1 MAHGCMRRAHECIT
15 HGCVAQG
22 APEGWAV
29 RSWRVLGVPEVHDTW
44 VHQEHMSALHMGV
57 WPRVPGAGSKIG
69 VYLEYLKLC
78 LKLYRKLSIHLT
90 HIPDLL
96 IEQ

>member
-1 MAHGCMRRAHECIT
+1 MGALHMGAYGLHMKGGLSGDGVYLEYLKHMAHGCREGAHECIT
-15 HGCVAQG
+15 HGCMAQG
-22 APEGWAV
+22 CQE
-29 RSWRVLGVPEVHDTW
+29 LEVKAD
-44 VHQEHMSALHMGV
+44 
-57 WPRVPGAGSKIG
+57 
-69 VYLEYLKLC
+69 VYLEYLMWC